1 MCPANY
7 IYTTSFPIV
16 YFSLLDNICLDKDG
30 YRKQSLEIWCWTYLM
45 VNDSVIN
52 TPNLNIL
59 IIASSWGQDHD
70 GNVVFLISPNR
81 LKTTRIAK

>member
-16 YFSLLDNICLDKDG
+16 YFNLLDNIHLDEDG
-30 YRKQSLEIWCWTYLM
+30 LEIWCSTCLT
-45 VNDSVIN
+45 VNNSIIN
-52 TPNLNIL
+52 TSNLNIL
-59 IIASSWGQDHD
+59 IIASSWGQNHD
-70 GNVVFLISPNR
+70 GNVVFLISPNH